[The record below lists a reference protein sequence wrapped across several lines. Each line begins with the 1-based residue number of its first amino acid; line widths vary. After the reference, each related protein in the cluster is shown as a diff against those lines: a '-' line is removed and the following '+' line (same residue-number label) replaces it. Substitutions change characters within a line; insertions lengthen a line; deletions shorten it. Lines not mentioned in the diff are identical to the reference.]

1 MSIERLFSTVPA
13 ALTRRPRSPDQV
25 QLVRRMT
32 RGVLWTVTGQV
43 ALRASAFL
51 TTIAVARLLGTTE
64 FGELALVQ
72 SSAAMFGVLAG
83 FGLGPTTTRY
93 VAYNRQS
100 DRERTADVLFI
111 TAVTAALISG
121 FLALVVLL
129 ASDWIAQSVLAQPGL
144 SFALK
149 ASSLL
154 FFVCTL
160 DGVAVAALRGF
171 ESFARLATVN
181 TVRAVMT
188 PMIAIPL
195 VYVWSVEGAIAA
207 SIVSGAVGLVLT
219 LQLVRKECMAARV
232 PIRLRRAPWH
242 EWRILWKFS
251 LPSMLATALVIPP
264 VWFGQALLARQ
275 PDGLRQLGFYT
286 VANQWLT
293 LVLFLPS
300 VLGAVL
306 MPIIASSRPSGAARA
321 SSLFAIPILMS
332 AAVGL
337 VLSGISILAAG
348 PILALYGED
357 FAAAK
362 PVYVVMM
369 IAAVLAAVNEI
380 LQQALLGMGAPLI
393 RLGTSALRAGAFI
406 SAALVWVPASLALGL
421 ALSRLA
427 AAFVYLLVQLPLYC
441 HRIRI
446 SQYE

>member
-1 MSIERLFSTVPA
+1 MQRLISTPPP
-13 ALTRRPRSPDQV
+13 ALTRRPWSTEQF
-25 QLVRRMT
+25 QLLRRMT
-32 RGVLWTVTGQV
+32 RGVLWTVTGQA

-93 VAYNRQS
+93 VAYYQQS
-100 DRERTADVLFI
+100 DRERTCDVLFI
-111 TAVTAALISG
+111 TTVTAAAISG
-121 FLALVVLL
+121 FLALMVVL
-129 ASDWIAQSVLAQPGL
+129 ASDWIAQTLLAQPEL

-154 FFVCTL
+154 FVVCTL
-160 DGVAVAALRGF
+160 DGIAVAALRGF
-171 ESFARLATVN
+171 ESFGRLATVN
-181 TVRAVMT
+181 LVRAVLT
-188 PMIAIPL
+188 PIIAVPL
-195 VYVWSVEGAIAA
+195 VYVWAVHGAIAA
-207 SIVSGAVGLVLT
+207 SILSGAVGLVLT
-219 LQLVRKECMAARV
+219 LQMVRKQCKAACVPVRFRV
-232 PIRLRRAPWH
+232 APWH

-264 VWFGQALLARQ
+264 AWFGQALLARQ
-275 PDGLRQLGFYT
+275 PDGFRQLGFYT

-293 LVLFLPS
+293 LVLFFPS

-306 MPIIASSRPSGAARA
+306 MPIIASSRTSNATRA

-337 VLSGISILAAG
+337 VLSSVSILAAE
-348 PILALYGED
+348 PILELYGED

-362 PVYVVMM
+362 AVYIVMM
-369 IAAVLAAVNEI
+369 IAAVLSAVNEI
-380 LQQALLGMGAPLI
+380 LQQALLGMGAPLV
-393 RLGTSALRAGAFI
+393 RLGTSTLRAGVFVG
-406 SAALVWVPASLALGL
+406 SALVLVPVSLGLGL

-427 AAFVYLLVQLPLYC
+427 AASVYLVVQLPLYC
-441 HRIRI
+441 YRIRTT
-446 SQYE
+446 QYE